1 MYPNLYYLFKNA
13 FGWNLPALKIINSF
27 GFCVAISF
35 LVCAWL
41 LIKELKRKQAAGYFT
56 YKEVIIEVGKPASV
70 VELLINFLLGF
81 ILGYK
86 ILGIFIIKGAMNDP
100 QEFIFS
106 TLGSLPAGILL
117 GLFFAGIKWWEK
129 NKSKL
134 PNPEKRTI
142 RIWPS
147 DRVGDMTIIAA
158 VFGFAGAKI
167 FDNLENWD
175 RFIQDP
181 IGNLFSPSG
190 LTFYG
195 GLIVASLALFVYFK
209 NNKISFINVAD
220 ACAPGLMFAYGWG
233 RMGCQI
239 SGDGDWGII
248 NSAFLSDADGS
259 VQLANSGTDF
269 TRTLAD
275 NSSYYLQQ
283 FGSLNQVQHAAVK
296 PFLGLPDWMFA
307 YSYPH
312 NVNNEG
318 VPLFGCTWDNYC
330 NHLPLPVFPTPIY
343 EIITCLLLFAF
354 LWSIRKKIKIPGRM
368 FAIYLFVNGIER
380 FLIEHIRVN
389 TKYHFVGL
397 NPTQAEIISLGLI
410 AAGIILYIVA
420 PKLHVSKKYA
430 AKKSSPVT
438 NSSV

>member
-1 MYPNLYYLFKNA
+1 MYPNLYYLLRDA
-13 FGWNLPALKIINSF
+13 FGWNLPALKVINSF

-41 LIKELKRKQAAGYFT
+41 LVKELKRKQAAGYFT
-56 YKEVIIEVGKPASV
+56 YKEITIEIGKPATIT
-70 VELLINFLLGF
+70 ELLINFFLGF
-81 ILGYK
+81 LLGYK
-86 ILGIFIIKGAMNDP
+86 ILGLFIVKGAMNDP

-106 TLGSLPAGILL
+106 AAGSFPAGALV
-117 GLFFAGIKWWEK
+117 GLFFAGLKWREK

-134 PNPEKRTI
+134 ANPEKRTI

-158 VFGFAGAKI
+158 VAGFAGAKI

-195 GLIVASLALFVYFK
+195 GLIVASLALLYYFRK
-209 NNKISFINVAD
+209 NKISFINVAD

-233 RMGCQI
+233 RMGCQVA
-239 SGDGDWGII
+239 GDGDWGII
-248 NSAFLSDADGS
+248 NSAFISNADGT
-259 VQLANSGTDF
+259 VQPATSSGAFYRALTDNVNYYASQPQF
-269 TRTLAD
+269 TSLD
-275 NSSYYLQQ
+275 NI
-283 FGSLNQVQHAAVK
+283 QHATVR
-296 PFLGLPDWMFA
+296 PFWGLPNWLFA
-307 YSYPH
+307 YTYPH

-318 VPLFGCTWDNYC
+318 IPLFGCTWDNYC

-343 EIITCLLLFAF
+343 EIVTCLLLFGI
-354 LWSIRKKIKIPGRM
+354 LWSIRKKMVTPGRM
-368 FAIYLFVNGIER
+368 FAVYLIMNGVER

-389 TKYHFVGL
+389 TQYHFLGL
-397 NPTQAEIISLGLI
+397 NPTQAEIISLCLI
-410 AAGIILYIVA
+410 IAGIVLYAVA
-420 PKLHVSKKYA
+420 PKLKVSKALYKRRNA
-430 AKKSSPVT
+430 AMVT
-438 NSSV
+438 S

>member
-1 MYPNLYYLFKNA
+1 MYPNLYYLFKDA
-13 FGWNLPALKIINSF
+13 FGWNLPALKIVNTF

-41 LIKELKRKQAAGYFT
+41 LVKELKRKQAAGYFT
-56 YKEVIIEVGKPASV
+56 YKEVNIVVGQPAGV
-70 VELLINFLLGF
+70 VELLINFFLGF
-81 ILGYK
+81 VLGYK
-86 ILGIFIIKGAMNDP
+86 LLGIFIIKGAMNDP

-106 TLGSLPAGILL
+106 SLGSWPAGILL
-117 GLFFAGIKWWEK
+117 GLFFAGLKWWEK

-134 PNPEKRTI
+134 ANPEKRTI

-158 VFGFAGAKI
+158 IFGFAGAKI

-195 GLIVASLALFVYFK
+195 GLIVASLALFFYFRQ
-209 NNKISFINVAD
+209 NKISFINVAD

-233 RMGCQI
+233 RMGCQVA
-239 SGDGDWGII
+239 GDGDWGII
-248 NSAFLSDADGS
+248 NSAYLSNADGT
-259 VQLANSGTDF
+259 VQLNNSMNNFYIELSKNT
-269 TRTLAD
+269 T
-275 NSSYYLQQ
+275 YYTSQ
-283 FGSLNQVQHAAVK
+283 FGSLDKVQHVAVK
-296 PFLGLPDWMFA
+296 PFLDLPDWLFA
-307 YSYPH
+307 YTYPH

-343 EIITCLLLFAF
+343 EIVVCLLLFAF

-368 FAIYLFVNGIER
+368 FAIYLILNGVER
-380 FLIEHIRVN
+380 FIVEHIRVN
-389 TKYHFVGL
+389 TQYHFFGI

-410 AAGIILYIVA
+410 IGGVVLYWLA
-420 PKLHVSKKYA
+420 PKLKVSKKIPYQQHITE
-430 AKKSSPVT
+430 V
-438 NSSV
+438 

>member
-1 MYPNLYYLFKNA
+1 MYPNLYYLAKDI
-13 FGWNLPALKIINSF
+13 FGWNLPALRIINTF

-41 LIKELKRKQAAGYFT
+41 LVKELKRKQAAGYFS
-56 YKEVIIEVGKPASV
+56 YKEIEIVAGQPASI
-70 VELLINFLLGF
+70 VELFINFFLGF

-86 ILGIFIIKGAMNDP
+86 ILGIFIIKGALNDP

-106 TLGSLPAGILL
+106 SQGSFPAGILL
-117 GLFFAGIKWWEK
+117 GLFFAGLKWWEK

-134 PNPEKRTI
+134 TKPEKRYI

-158 VFGFAGAKI
+158 IAGFAGAKI

-181 IGNLFSPSG
+181 VGNLFSPSG

-195 GLIVASLALFVYFK
+195 GLIVASLVLLYYFK
-209 NNKISFINVAD
+209 KNKISFINVAD

-239 SGDGDWGII
+239 AGDGDWGII
-248 NSAFLSDADGS
+248 NSAFVSDADGT
-259 VQLANSGTDF
+259 VQLADPNTSFNHTLTDN
-269 TRTLAD
+269 AG
-275 NSSYYLQQ
+275 YYIHQ
-283 FGSLNQVQHAAVK
+283 FGSLGAVQHASVK
-296 PFLGLPDWMFA
+296 PFLGLPDWFFA
-307 YSYPH
+307 YTYPH

-318 VPLFGCTWDNYC
+318 IPLFGCTWDNYC
-330 NHLPLPVFPTPIY
+330 NHLPIPVFPTPIY
-343 EIITCLLLFAF
+343 EIITCLILFF
-354 LWSIRKKIKIPGRM
+354 ILWSVRKNFKVPGRM
-368 FAIYLFVNGIER
+368 FAIYLILNGIER
-380 FLIEHIRVN
+380 FLVEHIRVN
-389 TKYHFVGL
+389 TQYHFLGL

-410 AAGIILYIVA
+410 VSGALLYVIA
-420 PKLHVSKKYA
+420 PRLRVSKNIALKRQQA
-430 AKKSSPVT
+430 T
-438 NSSV
+438 